1 MKAHRILLAVSAV
14 AAMAMSC
21 SGPQGWSVNGTVAGA
36 SEGSKL
42 AVEACNAGYW
52 YVLDSVTVGRDGK
65 FDYRSQEPAASTDI
79 MRITMPGKG
88 SVYFPVDGNDR
99 ITVVADAATFGTGH
113 TLSGTDMAKTVSA
126 IDSIIASTSDISE
139 LQRKLSG
146 FVVTDTTGIVAYYT
160 VGKSVGNT
168 LIFDPNTSFGN
179 RIYGAAAQVYEH
191 YKPGDN
197 HGEAL
202 KTAYFAGRR
211 SMGKYPATTTSTI
224 ELASTGFIDLAR
236 FDSKGVEHKLSDYA
250 KPGKVVLLSFTA
262 YDQDFSPSY
271 NAVLN
276 NLYELY
282 HSKGLEIYQVA
293 FDSSEVEWKEAAKNL
308 PWITVWNSPADG
320 DVILRNYNVGAVPV
334 TFIIN
339 NKGELDER
347 VVDPTQLPAKVA
359 RMF

>member
-1 MKAHRILLAVSAV
+1 MKAHRILLAVSV
-14 AAMAMSC
+14 TAAMAMSC

-36 SEGSKL
+36 PEGSRL
-42 AVEACNAGYW
+42 AIEACNAGYW

-65 FDYRSQEPAASTDI
+65 FDYRSQEPAASADI

-88 SVYFPVDGNDR
+88 SVYFPVDANDMV
-99 ITVVADAATFGTGH
+99 TVDAVAATFGTGH
-113 TLSGTDMAKTVSA
+113 KLSGSDMAETVAA
-126 IDSIIASTSDISE
+126 IDSIIASTSDIAI
-139 LQRKLSG
+139 LQQKLAG

-160 VGKSVGNT
+160 VGKTAGNT

-211 SMGKYPATTTSTI
+211 AMGKVPAPTGTI
-224 ELASTGFIDLAR
+224 ELESTGFIDIAR

-250 KPGKVVLLSFTA
+250 KSGKVVLLSFTS
-262 YDQDFSPSY
+262 YDQDFSPAY

-308 PWITVWNSPADG
+308 PWVTVWNSPSDG
-320 DVILRNYNVGAVPV
+320 DVILRNYNVGAVPM
-334 TFIIN
+334 TFVIN
-339 NKGELDER
+339 SNGELEER
-347 VVDPTQLPAKVA
+347 VVDPTQLPAKMA
-359 RMF
+359 KKF